1 VDHGQRTAAILR
13 EHHLQGNKAHRPA
26 ASIQPTKGHAG
37 GILMPKERTVT
48 LAPTERIAQSIIV
61 LRGQRVLLDSDL
73 AALYEVETRRLNE
86 QVRRNKSR
94 FPADFIFELTGEE
107 FTHLKSQ
114 FATSSWGGRR
124 KRPFAFTE
132 HGAIMAATVLNSP
145 RAVAMT
151 IHIVRAFLQLRH
163 LLASNRQLAEKFTQL
178 ERKVSSHDQ
187 AIVGI
192 LKAIRGL
199 MRLPEPKKRPIGFTA
214 NLDE

>member
-1 VDHGQRTAAILR
+1 MAKDGT
-13 EHHLQGNKAHRPA
+13 G
-26 ASIQPTKGHAG
+26 
-37 GILMPKERTVT
+37 T

-86 QVRRNKSR
+86 QVRRNRDR
-94 FPADFIFELTGEE
+94 FPADFIFEVTDEE
-107 FTHLKSQ
+107 FEILMSQ
-114 FATSSWGGRR
+114 IATSSWGGRR

-163 LLASNRQLAEKFTQL
+163 LLASNQQLADKFAQL
-178 ERKVSSHDQ
+178 ERKVSTHDQ
-187 AIVGI
+187 TIVGI
-192 LKAIRGL
+192 LKAIREL
-199 MRLPEPKKRPIGFTA
+199 MQPPVPKKRPIGFTA
-214 NLDE
+214 DLDE

>member
-1 VDHGQRTAAILR
+1 
-13 EHHLQGNKAHRPA
+13 
-26 ASIQPTKGHAG
+26 
-37 GILMPKERTVT
+37 MPKDRTVA

-73 AALYEVETRRLNE
+73 AALYKVETRRLNE
-86 QVRRNKSR
+86 QVRRNKDR
-94 FPADFIFELTGEE
+94 FPADFIFEVTDDE
-107 FTHLKSQ
+107 FEILMSQ
-114 FATSSWGGRR
+114 FATSRWGGRR

-163 LLASNRQLAEKFTQL
+163 LLASNKQLAEKFAQL
-178 ERKVSSHDQ
+178 ERKASTHDQ

-192 LKAIRGL
+192 LKAIREL